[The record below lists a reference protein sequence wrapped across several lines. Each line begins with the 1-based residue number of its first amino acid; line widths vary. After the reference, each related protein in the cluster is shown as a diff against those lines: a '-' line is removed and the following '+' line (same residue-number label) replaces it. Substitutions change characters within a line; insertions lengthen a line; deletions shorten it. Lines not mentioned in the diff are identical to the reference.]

1 MRKCALIQVAASLLK
16 PAARQ
21 RRIVAWRV
29 KKKWSTKNIVR
40 RQKKKRA
47 HIATINLKVLKEK
60 SIARDNAL
68 SKRKGKEI
76 RIETMSEINPNVFIN
91 AARIGVDSETKD
103 PHLRT
108 MGAGCWRNDGYVVGW
123 SFATKDVAAYY
134 PIKHPD
140 TTPEEAARNEKIVQ
154 AILKAHNEK
163 VFANGLYDRDWANSY
178 GWVING
184 QCHDIQIAEPL
195 LNEYRPSYSLAALAK
210 TYSKEAKA
218 TEFLEKYCSAQGW
231 SMTKETPAVSYI
243 WRMPASAAEHYAKLD
258 GTLALQIF
266 EEQKILL
273 EEENLYDLYLLEMK
287 LMPLLLRMRK
297 QGVRL
302 DMPKLKHTAS
312 MVADEHFKLSEKLF
326 ELAGKEFNIK
336 STAQLAGV
344 FDKLGIDYPRNE
356 PTPLMREAGKPGNPN
371 LDKDSLNKIKE
382 TSSTARELCQA
393 ILDYRHYDTLIN
405 MFFIPYLEMQHR
417 GRLHCSFNPLR
428 SDEYGTVSGRFS
440 SSKPN
445 LQQVPAMADKLDLD
459 EADEALKGQI
469 IRKLFIPEEDHLWGK
484 ADYSQIEY
492 RIMAHYA
499 IGPGAEELREDYR
512 TNPNAD
518 HHKRIQDKTGFDR
531 RTAKRLNFGGSYGM
545 GVKTAAAKFGW
556 TLEEAEMFM
565 ASYHAA
571 SPYLK
576 PTRAKVIQTAERR
589 GYIFTILGRKARVDY
604 SRKLTS
610 FFNRLIQGSAAD
622 IMKKAMV
629 DCWEAGIYD
638 VLIPH
643 LTVHDEMDVS
653 IPHTKEG
660 EEAWAEQQ
668 RLMENAVQLSVPLR
682 VDCHTGSNWAE
693 AD

>member
-1 MRKCALIQVAASLLK
+1 MRERKTS
-16 PAARQ
+16 
-21 RRIVAWRV
+21 
-29 KKKWSTKNIVR
+29 
-40 RQKKKRA
+40 RA
-47 HIATINLKVLKEK
+47 
-60 SIARDNAL
+60 
-68 SKRKGKEI
+68 
-76 RIETMSEINPNVFIN
+76 MSEIVNPEVFIN
-91 AARIGVDSETKD
+91 ASRIGVDSETKD
-103 PHLRT
+103 PKLKE
-108 MGAGCWRNDGYVVGW
+108 MGPGCWRGDGYSVGW

-140 TTPEEAARNEKIVQ
+140 TTPKEAERNRRIIQ
-154 AILKAHNEK
+154 DILKAHNEK
-163 VFANGLYDRDWANSY
+163 VFANGLYDRDWAQSM
-178 GWVING
+178 GWQING

-195 LNEYRPSYSLAALAK
+195 LNEYRPSYSLEALAK
-210 TYSKEAKA
+210 IYKKEAKA
-218 TEFLEKYCSAQGW
+218 TAYLEEYCKQSGW
-231 SMTKETPAVSYI
+231 SVSKETPAVSYI
-243 WRMPASAAEHYAKLD
+243 WRMPAHAAEHYAKLD

-266 EEQKILL
+266 EEQRILL
-273 EEENLYDLYLLEMK
+273 EEENLVELYELEMK

-302 DMPKLKHTAS
+302 DIPQLKRTAAR
-312 MVADEHFKLSEKLF
+312 VADAHYELSEKLY
-326 ELAGKEFNIK
+326 EMAGKEFNIK
-336 STAQLAGV
+336 STPQLAAV
-344 FDKLGIDYPRNE
+344 FDKLNIAYPRNE
-356 PTPLMREAGKPGNPN
+356 PTPLMKEAGKPGNPN
-371 LDKDSLNKIKE
+371 LDKDALNKIKE
-382 TSSTARELCQA
+382 SNSIARELCTA
-393 ILDYRHYDTLIN
+393 VLEWRHYDTLIN
-405 MFFIPYLEMQHR
+405 MFFIPYLEMQVN

-440 SSKPN
+440 SSRPN
-445 LQQVPAMADKLDLD
+445 LQQVPAMADKLDD
-459 EADEALKGQI
+459 ADTDDALRGQI
-469 IRKLFIPEEDHLWGK
+469 IRKLFIPEEDHDWGK

-499 IGPGAEELREDYR
+499 VGPGAEELRADYCN
-512 TNPNAD
+512 NPLAD

-545 GVKTAAAKFGW
+545 GVKTASEKFGW
-556 TLEEAEMFM
+556 TMEEAEMFM

-576 PTRAKVIQTAERR
+576 PTRKKVIATAEKR

-629 DCWEAGIYD
+629 DCWEAGIYE

-653 IPHTKEG
+653 IPRTKEG
-660 EEAWAEQQ
+660 EEAWKEQQ

-682 VDCHTGSNWAE
+682 VDSHKGRNWAE